1 MTQYTSYVAHIN
13 EATLVDCKPI
23 AVSLFDSSE
32 QTFHI
37 VVEKKEGGDDYKLHK
52 FTVNEREKNIV
63 LERVNIGDEI
73 IVLEEHFDQYENN
86 DIILDNESLLKN
98 DAGNVAQVNHILNAE
113 GSAFDED
120 AYEHYY
126 NALEYTYERMTE
138 AVREN
143 VETIYLYLTTLA
155 DMKNGQTVKV
165 GTETLI
171 RKSIGYALKQDVSFE
186 QLMVWFDL
194 EQPENIKTAMNNAD
208 SEMREEFFKVLVA
221 TKTDLNL
228 EEAEIFQCFKNLA
241 LSKEPV
247 ANAE

>member
-1 MTQYTSYVAHIN
+1 
-13 EATLVDCKPI
+13 
-23 AVSLFDSSE
+23 
-32 QTFHI
+32 
-37 VVEKKEGGDDYKLHK
+37 
-52 FTVNEREKNIV
+52 
-63 LERVNIGDEI
+63 
-73 IVLEEHFDQYENN
+73 QYENN

-228 EEAEIFQCFKNLA
+228 EEAEIFQ
-241 LSKEPV
+241 
-247 ANAE
+247 

>member
-1 MTQYTSYVAHIN
+1 
-13 EATLVDCKPI
+13 
-23 AVSLFDSSE
+23 
-32 QTFHI
+32 
-37 VVEKKEGGDDYKLHK
+37 LHK
-52 FTVNEREKNIV
+52 FTVNEREKDIV

-73 IVLEEHFDQYENN
+73 IVLEEYFDQYENN

-194 EQPENIKTAMNNAD
+194 EQP
-208 SEMREEFFKVLVA
+208 
-221 TKTDLNL
+221 
-228 EEAEIFQCFKNLA
+228 
-241 LSKEPV
+241 
-247 ANAE
+247 